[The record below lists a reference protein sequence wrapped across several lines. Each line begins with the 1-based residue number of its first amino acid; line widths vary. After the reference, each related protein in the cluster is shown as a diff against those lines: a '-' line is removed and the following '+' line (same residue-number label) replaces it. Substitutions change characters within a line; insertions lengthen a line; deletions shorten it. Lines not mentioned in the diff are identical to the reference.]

1 MSLHHPAIVHGSG
14 LNKSNDR
21 RIGFV
26 IQSYIGAN
34 VNQVLGKMYVQQA
47 RGEDHYKYHEHVER
61 AQVLMSQNGIKT
73 RKKANNEL
81 SKIFYN
87 GSEKIGKY

>member
-1 MSLHHPAIVHGSG
+1 MKISKIVTEPLDIHNVGT
-14 LNKSNDR
+14 KKE
-21 RIGFV
+21 RI
-26 IQSYIGAN
+26 
-34 VNQVLGKMYVQQA
+34 
-47 RGEDHYKYHEHVER
+47 ER
-61 AQVLMSQNGIKT
+61 AKELMSQSGIKT